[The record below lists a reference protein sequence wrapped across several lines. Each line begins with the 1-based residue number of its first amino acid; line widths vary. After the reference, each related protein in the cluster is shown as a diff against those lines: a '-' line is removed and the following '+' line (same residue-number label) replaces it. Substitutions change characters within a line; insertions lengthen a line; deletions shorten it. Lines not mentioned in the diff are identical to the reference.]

1 MKKVKSLNGYSIFE
15 AGPRDVD
22 KYGYEAGS
30 FYVFFSSDIRDFG
43 IANSSPEYDGLDTL
57 EAAEACCLGNYAK
70 AREIVEGRT
79 TAASFEEIAEVER
92 QLDNGEIDDD
102 GEPVEISDEPE
113 LKQSIGRKI
122 RELRKARHMTQSEL
136 AARPELPISQA
147 SLAAY
152 ETGAREP
159 GMEMIAAFARF
170 FHVSVDYLFGM
181 TPDQEQVGDSA
192 LRLSE
197 NARAFLRCSDGALL
211 ETISSVLSASAA
223 TEFFE
228 DLRAY
233 VMACSPGPEDLAE
246 LPKMPKQ
253 EAAYLD
259 EAEARQLLVL
269 LHQEPIKYRAMITFD
284 LLSGLRRGELLG
296 LRWQDVDFENQT
308 ITIVN
313 TLNYAPGAGVY
324 VDTPKNTTSARPL
337 KLSPTAFSM
346 LLEYKRWQDD
356 QRDACGDYWKD
367 TVGRVFTGD
376 DGAPVFPD
384 SLTKWFAAF
393 VKRSGLPDVHIH
405 SLRHTYA
412 SLMIADGTPLPVVSR
427 RLGHAQVS
435 TTANIYAHAIASADE
450 KAAQIAEKF
459 ADVVTTPEDCQ
470 ATGKRKS
477 PAKRRGRLELVG

>member
-1 MKKVKSLNGYSIFE
+1 MIGDKIKLLRE
-15 AGPRDVD
+15 ARGLTQQQISQDP
-22 KYGYEAGS
+22 
-30 FYVFFSSDIRDFG
+30 DFG
-43 IANSSPEYDGLDTL
+43 IKQGTL
-57 EAAEACCLGNYAK
+57 
-70 AREIVEGRT
+70 
-79 TAASFEEIAEVER
+79 S
-92 QLDNGEIDDD
+92 
-102 GEPVEISDEPE
+102 
-113 LKQSIGRKI
+113 
-122 RELRKARHMTQSEL
+122 
-136 AARPELPISQA
+136 
-147 SLAAY
+147 AY
-152 ETGAREP
+152 ERNAREP
-159 GMEMIAAFARF
+159 NVETIRKIAEYFGVTA
-170 FHVSVDYLFGM
+170 DYLIGISEHK
-181 TPDQEQVGDSA
+181 TAEHDAVGQIIPLSDAAIDS
-192 LRLSE
+192 LRTY
-197 NARAFLRCSDGALL
+197 DDTLL
-211 ETISSVLSASAA
+211 ATISSVLSASAA

>member
-246 LPKMPKQ
+246 LLPM
-253 EAAYLD
+253 ADHLN
-259 EAEARQLLVL
+259 
-269 LHQEPIKYRAMITFD
+269 
-284 LLSGLRRGELLG
+284 RG
-296 LRWQDVDFENQT
+296 
-308 ITIVN
+308 
-313 TLNYAPGAGVY
+313 
-324 VDTPKNTTSARPL
+324 
-337 KLSPTAFSM
+337 
-346 LLEYKRWQDD
+346 
-356 QRDACGDYWKD
+356 
-367 TVGRVFTGD
+367 
-376 DGAPVFPD
+376 
-384 SLTKWFAAF
+384 
-393 VKRSGLPDVHIH
+393 
-405 SLRHTYA
+405 
-412 SLMIADGTPLPVVSR
+412 
-427 RLGHAQVS
+427 
-435 TTANIYAHAIASADE
+435 ASADRV
-450 KAAQIAEKF
+450 A
-459 ADVVTTPEDCQ
+459 
-470 ATGKRKS
+470 
-477 PAKRRGRLELVG
+477 LERYYSRSG

>member
-1 MKKVKSLNGYSIFE
+1 MATAVKRGDSYKITASCGY
-15 AGPRDVD
+15 
-22 KYGYEAGS
+22 
-30 FYVFFSSDIRDFG
+30 DISGKQIR
-43 IANSSPEYDGLDTL
+43 
-57 EAAEACCLGNYAK
+57 K
-70 AREIVEGRT
+70 HT
-79 TAASFEEIAEVER
+79 TWTPPA
-92 QLDNGEIDDD
+92 
-102 GEPVEISDEPE
+102 
-113 LKQSIGRKI
+113 
-122 RELRKARHMTQSEL
+122 
-136 AARPELPISQA
+136 
-147 SLAAY
+147 
-152 ETGAREP
+152 
-159 GMEMIAAFARF
+159 
-170 FHVSVDYLFGM
+170 GM
-181 TPDQEQVGDSA
+181 TPRQIAKELERQKVLFEERVNSGTTK
-192 LRLSE
+192 
-197 NARAFLRCSDGALL
+197 DGN
-211 ETISSVLSASAA
+211 IR
-223 TEFFE
+223 FE
-228 DLRAY
+228 DFAAIWMKDFAQKQLKVKTYTGYEKSLVRINQAIGHIKLKDLRTGHLNEFYRNLEETGIRA
-233 VMACSPGPEDLAE
+233 DLKYTSKIDIGEAIEQAGVTRTAFGKAAGVAGNTLRIAISGKRVSKETATAISEELGLKLSDAFRLEQPDRLLSSNTVRSYHRIVSSCLGKAVKWGYIPYNPAINAE

-459 ADVVTTPEDCQ
+459 ADVVTTLEDCQ

>member
-1 MKKVKSLNGYSIFE
+1 MS
-15 AGPRDVD
+15 R
-22 KYGYEAGS
+22 
-30 FYVFFSSDIRDFG
+30 
-43 IANSSPEYDGLDTL
+43 
-57 EAAEACCLGNYAK
+57 
-70 AREIVEGRT
+70 
-79 TAASFEEIAEVER
+79 ER
-92 QLDNGEIDDD
+92 QLRAATSSTEQANRARNAGRLQILEEKERDLREKAEALI
-102 GEPVEISDEPE
+102 
-113 LKQSIGRKI
+113 LKCQ
-122 RELRKARHMTQSEL
+122 
-136 AARPELPISQA
+136 
-147 SLAAY
+147 
-152 ETGAREP
+152 
-159 GMEMIAAFARF
+159 
-170 FHVSVDYLFGM
+170 
-181 TPDQEQVGDSA
+181 TPDEREM
-192 LRLSE
+192 LRMRYLMLMDWATI
-197 NARAFLRCSDGALL
+197 ARVLYHR
-211 ETISSVLSASAA
+211 IVSSCLGKAVKWGYIPYNPA
-223 TEFFE
+223 
-228 DLRAY
+228 
-233 VMACSPGPEDLAE
+233 VNAE